1 MWKDYSVSYIK
12 KNRASSVSIM
22 VAAFISALFLS
33 LICSLFYNL
42 WKYDVES
49 VVLEKGDW
57 QGRITGE
64 LGENE
69 IATIENFPNVK
80 KVTVN
85 ENISGEQGTAVELY
99 FYNSNRIYQDMPLIV
114 KQLGFP
120 EDKVEYNAE
129 LLSQYLIQDPQDDTP
144 PMLLSLYL
152 VLLIIVMISLILI
165 IRNSFAVSM
174 NERIH
179 QFGIFSSVGAAP
191 GQIRLCL
198 MQEAAVLCLI
208 PILVGSLLGI
218 GLSFGVIQIGNA
230 FAVNVIERHEA
241 VFGYQPFILIVTILV
256 SVVTVFISTWLPA
269 RKTSKL
275 TTLEAIRYTGDLQMR
290 RKKHSRI
297 LSLIFGIEG
306 ELAGNSLKARK
317 RALRTTILSLT
328 LAFFAF
334 TAFLCFVALSSLS
347 VKYTYFERYK
357 NSWDMM
363 ATLKDTAIADFEVIT
378 DIAEMENIESV
389 ALYQKATAYTTIDFG
404 EESDELLKLG
414 GIQAVAG
421 DAAQENENGISVKVP
436 IVILDDKAFGEYCVL
451 AGIEPSVEGGIVIN
465 RIWDSIHSNFRYKE
479 YIPFVK
485 GTKDTIVLEN
495 ETGET
500 AAEIPI
506 IGYTETTP
514 ILREEY
520 DNYALVQI
528 LPLSF
533 WNTISG
539 TVKVV
544 EPDSFL
550 RILTLDDSSLE
561 KDMLAV
567 KEILETSYKE
577 IEIENRV
584 GEQLANEQMW
594 RGYKLFMGA
603 GCVLLAVIGISNI
616 FSNALGF
623 LYQRKREFARYI
635 SIGMT
640 PKGIR
645 KILWIEA
652 ITIAGKPLLITVP
665 LTALFVVFAVKASY
679 LNLAEFMEVLPIG
692 SIIAFIIFIFVFVGL
707 AYYIGGKRL
716 LRCELSEA
724 LRDDVFV

>member
-1 MWKDYSVSYIK
+1 MWKEYSVSYIK

-33 LICSLFYNL
+33 LICSLFFNM

-49 VVLEKGDW
+49 VVLEEGDW

-64 LGENE
+64 IGENE

-80 KVTVN
+80 EAVVN
-85 ENISGEQGTAVELY
+85 ENISGEQGAVVELY
-99 FYNSNRIYQDMPLIV
+99 FYTPKRIYQDMPLIV
-114 KQLGFP
+114 KQLGFS
-120 EDKVEYNAE
+120 EDNAEYNE
-129 LLSQYLIQDPQDDTP
+129 QLLSQYLIYNPGDTTP
-144 PMLLSLYL
+144 PMLLPFYL
-152 VLLIIVMISLILI
+152 VLLSIIMLSLILI

-179 QFGIFSSVGAAP
+179 QFGIFSSVGATP

-198 MQEAAVLCLI
+198 MQEAAALCLI
-208 PILVGSLLGI
+208 PILAGGLLGI
-218 GLSFGVIQIGNA
+218 GLSFGVIQIGNT
-230 FAVNVIERHEA
+230 FSVNAIERHKA
-241 VFGYQPFILIVTILV
+241 VFGYQPLLFMVTMLV
-256 SVVTVFISTWLPA
+256 SIVTVFISAWLPA
-269 RKTSKL
+269 RKLSKL
-275 TTLEAIRYTGDLQMR
+275 TTLEAIRYTGDLNLK

-297 LSLIFGIEG
+297 LSLIFGMEG

-317 RALRTTILSLT
+317 RALRTTVISLT

-334 TAFLCFVALSSLS
+334 TAFLCFVSLSSLS

-363 ATLKDTAIADFEVIT
+363 VTLRDTGIADSEVVA

-389 ALYQKATAYTTIDFG
+389 AFYQKATAYTTIDF
-404 EESDELLKLG
+404 EEQSDELLKLG
-414 GIQAVAG
+414 DIQAVAG
-421 DAAQENENGISVKVP
+421 DAAQEKETGIWVKVP
-436 IVILDDKAFGEYCVL
+436 IVILDDRAFVEYCVL
-451 AGIEPSVEGGIVIN
+451 SGIEPGVEGGIVIN
-465 RIWDSIHSNFRYKE
+465 RIWNSIHSNFRYKE

-485 GTKDTIVLEN
+485 GTKDKIALEN

-500 AAEIPI
+500 VAEIPI

-520 DNYALVQI
+520 DNYAFVQI
-528 LPLSF
+528 LPLSL
-533 WNTISG
+533 WNTVSG
-539 TVKVV
+539 RINVV
-544 EPDSFL
+544 EPDTFL
-550 RILTLDDSSLE
+550 RILTFDDSSLDE
-561 KDMLAV
+561 DMWV
-567 KEILETSYKE
+567 IKEILETSYEE

-584 GEQLANEQMW
+584 GEQLADEQMW

-603 GCVLLAVIGISNI
+603 GCVLLAIIGIANI

-623 LYQRKREFARYI
+623 LYQRKREFARYS
-635 SIGMT
+635 SIGIT

-652 ITIAGKPLLITVP
+652 VTIAGKPLLITVP

-679 LNLAEFMEVLPIG
+679 LKLAEFMEVLPIG
-692 SIIAFIIFIFVFVGL
+692 SVIAFAVFIFVFVGL

-724 LRDDVFV
+724 LRDDVFL